1 MSKGA
6 RGKAVSRK
14 PSIVYSAIVVVS
26 LAMTVLGAVVAVIGV
41 SSGGLFSASIG
52 DAHVKT
58 TSVGLSIMVVG
69 ALLDLVPLTGDL
81 SDIQPEEY
89 TRQVVEAMISYAP
102 QLTPTRCEQALIS
115 TAVPASYQAGSQW
128 PTGKPT
134 VNLASAF
141 RNVGLGWLVEEGLT
155 NKAVAERRRSGRVPP
170 VVRGY

>member
-1 MSKGA
+1 MLWLRRKTATHHVMGLNRPLPQA
-6 RGKAVSRK
+6 RAAARE
-14 PSIVYSAIVVVS
+14 
-26 LAMTVLGAVVAVIGV
+26 
-41 SSGGLFSASIG
+41 SGWQP
-52 DAHVKT
+52 T
-58 TSVGLSIMVVG
+58 TQ
-69 ALLDLVPLTGDL
+69 LLDLVPLTGDL

-141 RNVGLGWLVEEGLT
+141 RNVRLGWLVEEGLT